1 MSKKILDV
9 QGVNKSFGGLKA
21 LNEVVFDAVE
31 WIKENMPD
39 VDRFVTL
46 SPPTEMAERFHIK
59 NGAIKLRVN
68 EETVNFEYEDV

>member
-31 WIKENMPD
+31 GE
-39 VDRFVTL
+39 T
-46 SPPTEMAERFHIK
+46 H
-59 NGAIKLRVN
+59 AIIGSKGQVN
-68 EETVNFEYEDV
+68 QPF